1 MKRKVSQRGFRL
13 SEFKD
18 KMGEKCSI
26 QESSIMDN
34 GGLIWLGCDDVSIK
48 HLGEEGWKDIDLKKL
63 LGDGEIASNTRMM
76 LSQSMV
82 KKLLPLLEHF
92 AEHGSLPSE

>member
-48 HLGEEGWKDIDLKKL
+48 YLGEEGWKDIDLKKL
-63 LGDGEIASNTRMM
+63 LGDGEIASNTRM
-76 LSQSMV
+76 LFI
-82 KKLLPLLEHF
+82 KTATNATAF
-92 AEHGSLPSE
+92 AVPAKAKHLDVS